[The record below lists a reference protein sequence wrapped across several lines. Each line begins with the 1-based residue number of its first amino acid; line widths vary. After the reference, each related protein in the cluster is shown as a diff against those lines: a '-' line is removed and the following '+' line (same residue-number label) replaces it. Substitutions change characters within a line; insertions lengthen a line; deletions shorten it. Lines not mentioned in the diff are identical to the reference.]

1 MRVLTAL
8 APPDLE
14 AARAITGPDGM
25 PLVGRGT
32 RLSRRYLRMLHDE
45 GLRVVEVQDDPR
57 VEAWERIPTEDE
69 YLRALDARFRPVD
82 GDRNMTALK
91 DAVRAVYLGF
101 IRELEAR

>member
-8 APPDLE
+8 APADLQ
-14 AARAITGPDGM
+14 AAHAITGPDGM

-45 GLRVVEVQDDPR
+45 GFEVIEVVDDDRVQP
-57 VEAWERIPTEDE
+57 WERIPTRDE

-82 GDRNMTALK
+82 RDRRMRALK
-91 DAVRAVYLGF
+91 DAVKDVYLGF
-101 IRELEAR
+101 IAELDPR